1 MWPAGRDGRPES
13 MLIRLPPSRL
23 RTVRLATPTAGGT
36 TADRAGLAVLLG
48 GVRSCRGVAS
58 YPVGGFS
65 AMNQAPSAQ
74 EIATIGASLR
84 AWPGCVTAVIV
95 SRVVAAAADSW
106 SRSARARD
114 ACAGANV
121 SQNLVESTIARRSA
135 ASAATV
141 TRPARHIRRL
151 LSSPWPGSGSNI
163 TTGSPAPNASS
174 QVRPPAF
181 WMSTSLAAI
190 SSDMRWVNPRM
201 VTGATASS
209 RLRARPK
216 ALVSTRDDDRVG
228 VRHRGD
234 GVAGAAQVS
243 DAPRSAHDQ
252 GHPRAGGDTELG
264 PDTLADARV
273 GRYGRDWRPDWRV
286 GRARLADYQVCV
298 EILLH
303 PGGVGVKVGHKGC
316 ARPR

>member
-1 MWPAGRDGRPES
+1 
-13 MLIRLPPSRL
+13 
-23 RTVRLATPTAGGT
+23 
-36 TADRAGLAVLLG
+36 
-48 GVRSCRGVAS
+48 
-58 YPVGGFS
+58 
-65 AMNQAPSAQ
+65 
-74 EIATIGASLR
+74 
-84 AWPGCVTAVIV
+84 
-95 SRVVAAAADSW
+95 
-106 SRSARARD
+106 
-114 ACAGANV
+114 
-121 SQNLVESTIARRSA
+121 
-135 ASAATV
+135 
-141 TRPARHIRRL
+141 
-151 LSSPWPGSGSNI
+151 
-163 TTGSPAPNASS
+163 
-174 QVRPPAF
+174 
-181 WMSTSLAAI
+181 
-190 SSDMRWVNPRM
+190 M

-273 GRYGRDWRPDWRV
+273 GRYGRDWRPNWRV

-303 PGGVGVKVGHKGC
+303 PGGVGVKVGHKRR
-316 ARPR
+316 ARPRQPGAAAQPGQRHRHDRVGRHHHVGICPNDAFDQPSGREPCEERACRADQGRDLVSR